1 MKAYS
6 NGEIDAI
13 NQLNRSGRLFK
24 EPLIVAL
31 GAYDA
36 FDAENNDN
44 IVESKRRNFTSNH
57 FFAQEGVIIERSKY
71 NDLMTIAENNNKR
84 ALYCNIFTDSKVFI
98 WNLSE
103 MTANNHKFKW
113 FEKNMNRKTFESE
126 DKTDKSVALL
136 QLSDSAVESTVSG
149 DLRLS
154 I

>member
-1 MKAYS
+1 
-6 NGEIDAI
+6 
-13 NQLNRSGRLFK
+13 
-24 EPLIVAL
+24 
-31 GAYDA
+31 
-36 FDAENNDN
+36 
-44 IVESKRRNFTSNH
+44 
-57 FFAQEGVIIERSKY
+57 
-71 NDLMTIAENNNKR
+71 
-84 ALYCNIFTDSKVFI
+84 
-98 WNLSE
+98 